1 MQANKQ
7 QRGKGGQALS
17 PVIGTG
23 GFNQNKID

>member
-7 QRGKGGQALS
+7 QRGRGTQALS

-23 GFNQNKID
+23 GFN

>member
-7 QRGKGGQALS
+7 QRGRGTQALS

-23 GFNQNKID
+23 GFNQNKLE